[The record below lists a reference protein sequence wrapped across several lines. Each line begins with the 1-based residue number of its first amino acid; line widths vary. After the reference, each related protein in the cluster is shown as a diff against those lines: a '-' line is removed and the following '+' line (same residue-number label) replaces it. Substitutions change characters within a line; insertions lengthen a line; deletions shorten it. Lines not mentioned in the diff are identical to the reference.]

1 VRLPWAFRIVTSCDL
16 TLIGTTMYRSRLH
29 RTKPHYSNCSPSW
42 TSCLLQGQLQSSLF
56 VFNHPLM
63 ITIMQETTYAHN
75 ARRSTSS
82 ICSPENVAANQCYF
96 HVSIKGKNDAQCV
109 IFFSLLFTISPTHR
123 PQRKTRD
130 CAWLRSAYPPHHQLQ
145 LLG

>member
-56 VFNHPLM
+56 VFNHPSMIRLCKRRLM
-63 ITIMQETTYAHN
+63 LTMRVDRL
-75 ARRSTSS
+75 RRY
-82 ICSPENVAANQCYF
+82 V
-96 HVSIKGKNDAQCV
+96 H
-109 IFFSLLFTISPTHR
+109 
-123 PQRKTRD
+123 RKTSQRINAIFTSLSRAKTMPNVLFSSLFYSRFHQPTD
-130 CAWLRSAYPPHHQLQ
+130 PRGRRETVLGCDPHIHHTTNCSY
-145 LLG
+145 